1 MFCMFKDRVM
11 AWKYGIQEELTQTG
25 DKWIIKDKSF
35 LDIVG
40 LGKVILGREA
50 NNFKWN
56 FEKDWFFKAI
66 IHA

>member
-11 AWKYGIQEELTQTG
+11 AWKYGIQEDLTQIG
-25 DKWIIKDKSF
+25 DKWVTKD

-56 FEKDWFFKAI
+56 FEKDWFLKPLFM
-66 IHA
+66 HGN